1 MHAGFSHNPALTI
14 ALALAAGMVAQ
25 IAARH
30 LRIPGIVLLL
40 GAGVLLG
47 PDVLGVVEPADLG
60 RALTDLTGF
69 AVAVILFD
77 GGLGLRL
84 GRMRSQSLPI
94 RLLLSLGVVI
104 TSTGG
109 ALAVKLVLGW
119 DWLPSILFG
128 TLVIVTGPTVVTP
141 LLRRIRA
148 KRPLETI
155 LETEGVLIDAVGAV
169 VAVVALEIALAPGGA
184 AAAHQLAGVPLSLLG
199 GALFGVV
206 GGIVVTA
213 LLERPALVPEGLVNV
228 LVLSLLLALYQ
239 VSNAL
244 LPEAGITAAIVA
256 GIVTGNRRSEASRDL
271 REFKEQ
277 LTTMLLGLLFVL
289 LAADVRVA
297 EVRALGGPGLL
308 VAGLLMFV
316 VRPLNV
322 LACTA
327 GSPLTWRDKAFLSWV
342 APRGIVAA
350 VVATLFQNRL
360 AEAGYAGGEDL
371 RALVFLVIAA
381 TVVFQGATAGLV
393 ARLLGV
399 RRPSGDGY
407 VLIGATPLALE
418 LADALRDLGEAPVL
432 VDADAER
439 CKQAE
444 ARGFRTLFGNALE
457 ERIWLHAALDSR
469 RGVVALA
476 TDESFNQLFARRV
489 RRELRSLP
497 VMVAVQSGNG
507 GVEPRMVREIGA
519 SVLFGDETDLELWNV
534 RARRGTAV
542 RERWKRVDE
551 SRDAAGLLQSALPLA
566 AVRDGQGRPVHDGT
580 RLPAGAEVIWLV
592 PDEAGRE
599 RLRAA
604 GWEPVSAA
612 AETMA
617 AEPEERP

>member
-25 IAARH
+25 ILARH
-30 LRIPGIVLLL
+30 LRVPGIVLLL
-40 GAGVLLG
+40 ASGVLLG
-47 PDVLGVVEPADLG
+47 PDVLGVVDPADLG

-69 AVAVILFD
+69 AVAVILFE
-77 GGLGLRL
+77 GGLGLRIQ
-84 GRMRSQSLPI
+84 RIRAQSLPL

-104 TSTGG
+104 TSVGG

-119 DWLPSILFG
+119 DWLPSVLFG

-148 KRPLETI
+148 KRSLETI

-184 AAAHQLAGVPLSLLG
+184 AAAHELAGVPLSLLG
-199 GALFGVV
+199 GALFGAA
-206 GGIVVTA
+206 GGAVITG
-213 LLERPALVPEGLVNV
+213 LLNRPALVPEGLINV

-239 VSNAL
+239 TSNAL
-244 LPEAGITAAIVA
+244 LAESGITAAIVA
-256 GIVTGNRRSEASRDL
+256 GFVTGNRRSEASREL

-289 LAADVRVA
+289 LAADVRMA
-297 EVRALGGPGLL
+297 EVSALGLPGLL

-327 GSPLTWRDKAFLSWV
+327 GSGLTWRDKAFLSWV

-360 AEAGYAGGEDL
+360 AAAGFDGGGDL

-381 TVVFQGATAGLV
+381 TVVFQGATAGLM
-393 ARLLGV
+393 ARALGV
-399 RRPSGDGY
+399 RRPSGEGY
-407 VLIGATPLALE
+407 ALFGANPLALQMAE
-418 LADALRDLGEAPVL
+418 ALRDLDAPPVV
-432 VDADAER
+432 VDGDAER
-439 CKQAE
+439 CRQAE

-469 RGVVALA
+469 RGAITLFLDEAL
-476 TDESFNQLFARRV
+476 NQLFARRV
-489 RRELRSLP
+489 RRELRGLP
-497 VMVAVQSGNG
+497 VTVAVQVGNG
-507 GVEPRMVREIGA
+507 GVVPHMVREIGA
-519 SVLFGDETDLELWNV
+519 HVLFGDEVDLELWNV
-534 RARRGTAV
+534 RARRETAV
-542 RERWKRVDE
+542 RERWRRVRGGD
-551 SRDAAGLLQSALPLA
+551 DAGLVQAALPLLA
-566 AVRDGQGRPVHDGT
+566 IRDGQGHPVHDGT
-580 RLPAGAEVIWLV
+580 RLDVGAEAIWLTA
-592 PDEAGRE
+592 DDQGAR
-599 RLRAA
+599 RLRDA
-604 GWEPVSAA
+604 GWEPVSRA
-612 AETMA
+612 AEAMTNGREVPA
-617 AEPEERP
+617 